1 MTDDDK
7 LLQINRIRHF
17 DGNEEYMVEWENRD
31 LGARFMDYLRSQD
44 TPVVVE
50 LKVDVFPD
58 TELGGY
64 YREHVRTRLQVK
76 KVKTMDV
83 TFYTSPPPE
92 FEGHENKEEYWYT
105 NPVTRRVLIWGVFIA
120 GLFLGMLVR

>member
-1 MTDDDK
+1 MADDDK

-64 YREHVRTRLQVK
+64 YREHVRTRLEVK

-83 TFYTSPPPE
+83 TFYTLPPPE
-92 FEGHENKEEYWYT
+92 FERHEIEKKDGLSQAT
-105 NPVTRRVLIWGVFIA
+105 IGAILLLGGFAVALLIYLI
-120 GLFLGMLVR
+120 R